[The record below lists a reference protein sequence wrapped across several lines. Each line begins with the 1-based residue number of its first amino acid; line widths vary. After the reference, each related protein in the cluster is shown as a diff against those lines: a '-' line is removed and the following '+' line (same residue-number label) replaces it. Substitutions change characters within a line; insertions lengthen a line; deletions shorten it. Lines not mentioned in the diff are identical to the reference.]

1 MLSLAGAFP
10 ESNLPPGFRSSRGP
24 NGVSSQGF
32 SGIWKSA
39 LESFRIYG
47 YLPRGLYSLPDC
59 LLEIDHQDRI
69 SIDGIRLEGP
79 LPMLDICEWLANPD
93 RVTAIRSWK
102 HFLLALSCCCRSIS
116 SLEDREWSPW
126 LRQNGWQGIDVP
138 DPSIDMEFR
147 GVNLHPFLSLIA
159 LISGRRATA
168 EKSMG
173 SIARDS
179 LSLISEFGGEAS
191 EAWSGI
197 IRKGK
202 EEEFCRLFSIRI
214 HPRLVVERGRL
225 SLIVLKSGTPTTT
238 PVVVDAKV
246 WRVLVNSILYPPEED
261 GAELSKNIF
270 WVWDSRDSEWRPTIQ
285 QERSS
290 RFLRETID
298 SLGIY
303 STTLPVKHMPDEST
317 GILVVGESGI
327 VYVINPS
334 EHSGKFMVFALPNST
349 HIGKPHVHIQLCI
362 DPNQISANKNLCAGD
377 ICASYVLALR
387 NDISSRNQIFTL
399 NILLSACEHVNEK
412 YDLGGDLDSWW
423 SAVEGHYEMW
433 EDGEFHDP
441 GYDPDYEPDYE
452 PGPEPEPEP
461 DPFAESDPEFSI
473 DNGNG
478 WRIEAI
484 EEMLE
489 SIRRMPQS
497 GPRDNDE

>member
-1 MLSLAGAFP
+1 M
-10 ESNLPPGFRSSRGP
+10 
-24 NGVSSQGF
+24 
-32 SGIWKSA
+32 
-39 LESFRIYG
+39 
-47 YLPRGLYSLPDC
+47 
-59 LLEIDHQDRI
+59 
-69 SIDGIRLEGP
+69 
-79 LPMLDICEWLANPD
+79 
-93 RVTAIRSWK
+93 
-102 HFLLALSCCCRSIS
+102 
-116 SLEDREWSPW
+116 
-126 LRQNGWQGIDVP
+126 
-138 DPSIDMEFR
+138 
-147 GVNLHPFLSLIA
+147 
-159 LISGRRATA
+159 
-168 EKSMG
+168 
-173 SIARDS
+173 
-179 LSLISEFGGEAS
+179 
-191 EAWSGI
+191 
-197 IRKGK
+197 
-202 EEEFCRLFSIRI
+202 
-214 HPRLVVERGRL
+214 
-225 SLIVLKSGTPTTT
+225 
-238 PVVVDAKV
+238 
-246 WRVLVNSILYPPEED
+246 
-261 GAELSKNIF
+261 
-270 WVWDSRDSEWRPTIQ
+270 
-285 QERSS
+285 
-290 RFLRETID
+290 
-298 SLGIY
+298 
-303 STTLPVKHMPDEST
+303 
-317 GILVVGESGI
+317 GESGI

-452 PGPEPEPEP
+452 PEPEPEPEP

>member
-1 MLSLAGAFP
+1 LHHSQRPDSKQREHSSSIFDPARGLSPEQKMLSLAGAFP

-197 IRKGK
+197 IRKG
-202 EEEFCRLFSIRI
+202 
-214 HPRLVVERGRL
+214 
-225 SLIVLKSGTPTTT
+225 
-238 PVVVDAKV
+238 
-246 WRVLVNSILYPPEED
+246 
-261 GAELSKNIF
+261 
-270 WVWDSRDSEWRPTIQ
+270 
-285 QERSS
+285 
-290 RFLRETID
+290 
-298 SLGIY
+298 
-303 STTLPVKHMPDEST
+303 
-317 GILVVGESGI
+317 
-327 VYVINPS
+327 
-334 EHSGKFMVFALPNST
+334 
-349 HIGKPHVHIQLCI
+349 
-362 DPNQISANKNLCAGD
+362 
-377 ICASYVLALR
+377 
-387 NDISSRNQIFTL
+387 
-399 NILLSACEHVNEK
+399 
-412 YDLGGDLDSWW
+412 
-423 SAVEGHYEMW
+423 
-433 EDGEFHDP
+433 
-441 GYDPDYEPDYE
+441 
-452 PGPEPEPEP
+452 
-461 DPFAESDPEFSI
+461 
-473 DNGNG
+473 
-478 WRIEAI
+478 
-484 EEMLE
+484 
-489 SIRRMPQS
+489 
-497 GPRDNDE
+497 